1 MKKHAFT
8 LTELLV
14 VIAIIVILAGMA
26 IGGMGYASR
35 RADDAKTQAD
45 LQILVKALEQFRSE
59 RGYFPPCPEPK
70 EVFFRRDKEGH
81 LFLVLGKDS
90 KVEYKFFDKQN
101 KKDYIQ
107 LENVE
112 ETENIKETK
121 TSYDDTWE
129 NAFRYKCPGDH
140 NRSGFDL
147 WSYGP
152 DGLSEA
158 GDTEPQKDTRIDDVT
173 NWSVAP

>member
-14 VIAIIVILAGMA
+14 VIAIIVILAGMV

-35 RADDAKTQAD
+35 RADDARTQMA
-45 LQILVKALEQFRSE
+45 LQTLTKGLEQFRSD
-59 RGYFPPCPEPK
+59 RGFFPPCPEPQ
-70 EVFFRRDKEGH
+70 EVKFLRDDAGH
-81 LFLVLGKDS
+81 LKLKLGNA
-90 KVEYKFFDKQN
+90 EYKFYDKQN

-107 LENVE
+107 LENL
-112 ETENIKETK
+112 ETTET
-121 TSYDDTWE
+121 TFDDAWD
-129 NAFRYKCPGDH
+129 NAFRYKCAGDH
-140 NRSGFDL
+140 NSKGFDL

-152 DGLSEA
+152 DGKSSTDDE
-158 GDTEPQKDTRIDDVT
+158 QVDDVT

>member
-14 VIAIIVILAGMA
+14 VIAIIVILAGMV

-35 RADDAKTQAD
+35 RSDDARTQMA
-45 LQILVKALEQFRSE
+45 LQTLTKGLEQFRSD
-59 RGYFPPCPEPK
+59 RGFFPPCPEPQ
-70 EVFFRRDKEGH
+70 EVKFLRDDDGH
-81 LFLVLGKDS
+81 LQLKLGDA
-90 KVEYKFFDKQN
+90 VYKFYDKQN

-107 LENVE
+107 LENLE
-112 ETENIKETK
+112 KTETTF
-121 TSYDDTWE
+121 DDAWD
-129 NAFRYKCPGDH
+129 NAFRYKCAGSH
-140 NRSGFDL
+140 NSKGFDL

-152 DGLSEA
+152 DGKSSTDDEQA
-158 GDTEPQKDTRIDDVT
+158 DDVT

>member
-45 LQILVKALEQFRSE
+45 LQILVKALEQYRSE
-59 RGYFPPCPEPK
+59 RGIFPSCPEPK
-70 EVFFRRDKEGH
+70 EVKFKRDSSGQ
-81 LFLVLGKDS
+81 LLLVLEIKNS
-90 KVEYKFFDKQN
+90 KVEYKFFDKQT

-112 ETENIKETK
+112 KTETTF
-121 TSYDDTWE
+121 DDTWDH
-129 NAFRYKCPGDH
+129 AFRYKCPGDH

-158 GDTEPQKDTRIDDVT
+158 GDTESAKNTRIDDVT